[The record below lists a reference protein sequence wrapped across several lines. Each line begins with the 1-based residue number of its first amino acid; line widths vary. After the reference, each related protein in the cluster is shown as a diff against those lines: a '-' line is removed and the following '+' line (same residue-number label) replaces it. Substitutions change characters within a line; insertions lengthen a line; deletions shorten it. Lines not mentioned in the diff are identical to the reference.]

1 MRTSMKCVGLLLLVL
16 GSACA
21 STRPAV
27 AEPEPVPPHQTF
39 TLESARMKETRPIT
53 VYLPPGYSTSPEARF
68 PVLYMPDGGLKEDF
82 PHVATTVD
90 TAIRAGEL
98 RPLIIVG
105 IENTVRRRDMTGP
118 TTVASDRE
126 VAPVVGGSAVF
137 RAFIHEELIPE
148 VERRYRV
155 TQERAIIG
163 ESLAGYFIVETFFLQ
178 PELFDTY
185 LALSPSLW
193 WNAESLVKEAGE
205 RLAARPDLRARL
217 YLSSADETEEI
228 VPAVARLGEVLRA
241 SAPPGLKWEVEPR
254 PDLRHDNIYRKSS
267 PGVLRKWLP
276 PVKTAEGSN

>member
-1 MRTSMKCVGLLLLVL
+1 MGLLLLVL
-16 GSACA
+16 GCACA
-21 STRPAV
+21 STRAAV
-27 AEPEPVPPHQTF
+27 TEPVPPHQTF
-39 TLESARMKETRPIT
+39 TLESTRMKEARHIT
-53 VYLPPGYSTSPEARF
+53 VYLPPGYAASPEARF

-82 PHVATTVD
+82 PHLATTVD
-90 TAIRAGEL
+90 AAIRAGEL

-105 IENTVRRRDMTGP
+105 IENTLRRRDMTGP

-126 VAPVVGGSAVF
+126 VAPVVGGSAEF
-137 RAFIHEELIPE
+137 RAFIHEELMPE

-155 TQERAIIG
+155 TRERAIIG

-178 PELFDTY
+178 PDLFDTY

-193 WNAESLVKEAGE
+193 WNGESLVKEAGE
-205 RLAARPDLRARL
+205 RLAARPDLRAGL
-217 YLSSADETEEI
+217 YVSSADETDI

-276 PVKTAEGSN
+276 PVKTAEGSH

>member
-1 MRTSMKCVGLLLLVL
+1 MRTLMKCMGLLLLVL
-16 GSACA
+16 GCACA

-27 AEPEPVPPHQTF
+27 LEPVPPHQTF
-39 TLESARMKETRPIT
+39 TLESAKLKETRHIT
-53 VYLPPGYSTSPEARF
+53 VYLPPGYAATPEARF

-82 PHVATTVD
+82 PHLATTVD
-90 TAIRAGEL
+90 AAIRAGEL

-126 VAPVVGGSAVF
+126 VAPVIGGSAEF
-137 RAFIHEELIPE
+137 RAFIHEELMPE

-155 TQERAIIG
+155 TRERAIIG

-205 RLAARPDLRARL
+205 RLAARPDLRAGL
-217 YLSSADETEEI
+217 YVSSADETDI

-276 PVKTAEGSN
+276 PVKTAEGSH